1 MPGHKVFRS
10 TSKNPALFDKYQC
23 PYCNH
28 LLKDAVQPICGHWL
42 CECCADELLA
52 ESSPKCP
59 KVDCQE
65 YHKGNE
71 CFPDRFVRRDVKQ
84 MIVSCPRGCQWEDMV
99 AELEAH
105 LKACNFISNLCGV
118 VLTPDQIGTH
128 THTVTLGEPV
138 QHFNIH
144 GSDHGNLRSAWQD
157 PSVDCQDK
165 ECLCVEENAHLA
177 VDPKEATSPHPIH
190 TEMGVQEMG
199 VLQKLG
205 GTKLAGEL
213 TREFMRDMKQK
224 NEEISL
230 LKSRLAKLET
240 QKEIFLWKITGF
252 SEKIGETQLGT
263 AIFSLPFYSGQY
275 GYKMCLKLYFIG
287 DGVRNT
293 ISHLSLFFLIMKG
306 EFDNILSWP
315 FTSKVIFKLINQTGN
330 RDIID
335 TFQPDPTRSSFQ
347 KPRSDMNIA
356 SGCPRFVSH
365 TELKSGGFIVEDT
378 VFIKCSI
385 E

>member
-1 MPGHKVFRS
+1 MSMFVI
-10 TSKNPALFDKYQC
+10 LFFFK
-23 PYCNH
+23 
-28 LLKDAVQPICGHWL
+28 
-42 CECCADELLA
+42 
-52 ESSPKCP
+52 
-59 KVDCQE
+59 
-65 YHKGNE
+65 
-71 CFPDRFVRRDVKQ
+71 
-84 MIVSCPRGCQWEDMV
+84 
-99 AELEAH
+99 
-105 LKACNFISNLCGV
+105 
-118 VLTPDQIGTH
+118 
-128 THTVTLGEPV
+128 
-138 QHFNIH
+138 
-144 GSDHGNLRSAWQD
+144 
-157 PSVDCQDK
+157 
-165 ECLCVEENAHLA
+165 
-177 VDPKEATSPHPIH
+177 
-190 TEMGVQEMG
+190 EMGVQEMG

-240 QKEIFLWKITGF
+240 QKKIFLWKITGF